1 MVFKGDA
8 DGHSFVRFSAF
19 GAMRTHSRDPFFARY
34 RAQLERGQF
43 LVLTLCLGLFFLAA
57 SALLFVLFQSV
68 FPSVYVLGG
77 AGFFMILSFAVV
89 LPMTNR
95 RGRYRTRKAR

>member
-1 MVFKGDA
+1 MDTALYGSVLSVLCALILGILSLLA
-8 DGHSFVRFSAF
+8 I
-19 GAMRTHSRDPFFARY
+19 ARSWK
-34 RAQLERGQF
+34 EGQF

-95 RGRYRTRKAR
+95 RGRYRTRRAR